1 MTAKIKLNAASGG
14 GSFSLQAPSSSS
26 NNRVLTL
33 PDAAD
38 GIVAQT
44 DSSGNFSVSGTTTC
58 TGNVTCSNDLS
69 VDNDLK
75 ADSGFGSTTTIYGV
89 RAWAT
94 IDGTGTVSNRASG
107 NVSSTTD
114 NGTGDYTVN
123 FTTNFPDVNYSV
135 ACAIPV
141 INDQGATY
149 GWGLKHDNG
158 GASSAPTTK
167 TTSAC
172 RFQARRESDFDIDFG
187 HVMFVR

>member
-89 RAWAT
+89 RAWANFN
-94 IDGTGTVSNRASG
+94 GSGTVSSGNGG
-107 NVSSTTD
+107 NVSSLVD
-114 NGTGDYTVN
+114 LGEGQYRVN
-123 FTTNFPDVNYSV
+123 FSTAMPDTNYCMVAGTSNGATSPRV
-135 ACAIPV
+135 ACQQ
-141 INDQGATY
+141 D
-149 GWGLKHDNG
+149 
-158 GASSAPTTK
+158 K
-167 TTSAC
+167 TTAKYEFKTLETSSGNT
-172 RFQARRESDFDIDFG
+172 SDAQFG
-187 HVMFVR
+187 QIAFIR

>member
-89 RAWAT
+89 RAWANFN
-94 IDGTGTVSNRASG
+94 GSGTVSSGNGG
-107 NVSSTTD
+107 NVSSLVD
-114 NGTGDYTVN
+114 LGEGTYRVN
-123 FTTNFPDVNYSV
+123 FSTAMPDTNYCMIAGSSNGATSVRTNCQQAKTTALYEFQTQSVSGTTND
-135 ACAIPV
+135 AA
-141 INDQGATY
+141 
-149 GWGLKHDNG
+149 NG
-158 GASSAPTTK
+158 QIAFI
-167 TTSAC
+167 
-172 RFQARRESDFDIDFG
+172 R
-187 HVMFVR
+187 